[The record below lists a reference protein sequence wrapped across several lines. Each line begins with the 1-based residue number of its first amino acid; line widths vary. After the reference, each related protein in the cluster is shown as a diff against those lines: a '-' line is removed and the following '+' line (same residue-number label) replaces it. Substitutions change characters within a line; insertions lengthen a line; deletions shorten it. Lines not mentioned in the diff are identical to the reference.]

1 MSDGKFINN
10 GEYDF
15 NKLRAFKLSPF
26 FNESINGNDSLENM
40 DLGRVTIKEFL
51 KNIVVTNLF
60 NVPQLLIDALSVS
73 LESLEEQNDEVL
85 YAWCSVMNLP
95 VIQIVKFNNYIIGI
109 NCNS

>member
-1 MSDGKFINN
+1 
-10 GEYDF
+10 
-15 NKLRAFKLSPF
+15 
-26 FNESINGNDSLENM
+26 M

-85 YAWCSVMNLP
+85 YA
-95 VIQIVKFNNYIIGI
+95 
-109 NCNS
+109 